1 MEIKTWQKV
10 VFFGSIAAFVI
21 YVKRHTIGGAIG
33 GALSKLETVQRLMA
47 NYAVKWVGT
56 EEVGNNNG
64 FANDMFESMMK
75 QVGWR
80 SSDQW
85 CMYFAKMIHYNSFP
99 NDRDNINKVLNGL
112 SQGSFANATNDATN
126 TYMTTKVNPQVGDI
140 IIFQHLNLP
149 ATGHAGVV
157 VKVNNNNTVDTI
169 EGNTSDKNISDGDL
183 VARKTRTSVVGKSI
197 GGDLVLRGFIRK
209 KNLLT

>member
-1 MEIKTWQKV
+1 MEIKTWHKV
-10 VFFGSIAAFVI
+10 AFFGSIAAFVI
-21 YVKRHTIGGAIG
+21 YVKRNTIG

-47 NYAVKWVGT
+47 NYAVQWVGT
-56 EEVGNNNG
+56 QEVGNNNG
-64 FANDMFESMMK
+64 FANDMFQSMMK
-75 QVGWR
+75 TVGWR
-80 SSDQW
+80 NSDQW

-99 NDRDNINKVLNGL
+99 NDRSNINKILNGS

-126 TYMTTKVNPQVGDI
+126 TYMTTKENPQVGDI
-140 IIFQHLNLP
+140 IIFQHKNAP

-183 VARKTRTSVVGKSI
+183 VAKKTRTSVVGKSI
-197 GGDLVLRGFIRK
+197 GGDLVLKGFIRK
-209 KNLLT
+209 KNLLA

>member
-1 MEIKTWQKV
+1 MEIKTWHKV
-10 VFFGSIAAFVI
+10 AFFGSIVAFVI
-21 YVKRHTIGGAIG
+21 YVKRNTIG

-47 NYAVKWVGT
+47 NYAVQWVGT
-56 EEVGNNNG
+56 QEVGNNNG
-64 FANDMFESMMK
+64 FANEMFQSMMRT
-75 QVGWR
+75 VGWR

-99 NDRDNINKVLNGL
+99 NDKSSINKILNGS

-126 TYMTTKVNPQVGDI
+126 TYMTTKENPQVGDI
-140 IIFQHLNLP
+140 IIFQHKNNP
-149 ATGHAGVV
+149 STGHAGVV
-157 VKVNNNNTVDTI
+157 IKVNNNNTVDTI
-169 EGNTSDKNISDGDL
+169 EGNTSDKSISDGDL
-183 VARKTRTSVVGKSI
+183 VAKKTRTSVIGNSI

>member
-1 MEIKTWQKV
+1 MEIKTWHKV
-10 VFFGSIAAFVI
+10 AFFGSIAAFVI
-21 YVKRHTIGGAIG
+21 YVKRNTIG

-47 NYAVKWVGT
+47 NYAVQWVGT
-56 EEVGNNNG
+56 QEVGNNNG
-64 FANDMFESMMK
+64 FANDMFQSMMK
-75 QVGWR
+75 TVGWR
-80 SSDQW
+80 NSDQW

-99 NDRDNINKVLNGL
+99 NDRSNINKILNGS

-126 TYMTTKVNPQVGDI
+126 TYMTTKENPQVGDI
-140 IIFQHLNLP
+140 IIFQHKNAP

-183 VARKTRTSVVGKSI
+183 VAKKTRTSVVGKSI
-197 GGDLVLRGFIRK
+197 GGDLVLKGFIRK
-209 KNLLT
+209 KNLLS